1 MMNAIYIGMLSG
13 KVGDSISKKSSDRV
27 GKQRQV
33 GVAVQKTLSG
43 HRQGAAMLTGPSASL
58 LVLSLPA
65 AAAGRTAAVMT
76 HAG

>member
-1 MMNAIYIGMLSG
+1 LVGFAWNHWPDVVEYPGMLSG

-43 HRQGAAMLTGPSASL
+43 HR
-58 LVLSLPA
+58 
-65 AAAGRTAAVMT
+65 
-76 HAG
+76 